1 MQARHSK
8 LHGGVLAAVIPPP
21 AEPSVIPLSETG
33 GACGSSLSVA
43 MMRDGRG
50 LLQVQGGMRHV
61 EWAWVCR
68 RLKSASKE
76 VRGGTEAERAW
87 PAHDKTQKLIS
98 RS

>member
-8 LHGGVLAAVIPPP
+8 LHGGVLAVVIPPP

-50 LLQVQGGMRHV
+50 LLQVQ
-61 EWAWVCR
+61 
-68 RLKSASKE
+68 
-76 VRGGTEAERAW
+76 
-87 PAHDKTQKLIS
+87 
-98 RS
+98 